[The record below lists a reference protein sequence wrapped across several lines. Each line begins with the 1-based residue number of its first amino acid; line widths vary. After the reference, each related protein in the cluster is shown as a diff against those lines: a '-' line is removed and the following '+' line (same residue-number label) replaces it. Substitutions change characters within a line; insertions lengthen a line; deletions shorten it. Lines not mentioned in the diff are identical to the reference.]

1 MHGGMW
7 TVLASVCNQK
17 LSWETFFGSTPRL
30 RAPTRCLCL
39 WSDLIHFTQS
49 QSINHMEIYVRIL
62 SIGRQWG
69 RAAYR
74 KGKIVRQDLDLD
86 RRYANYKSPCLCVRV
101 CAAPALCSYKSLLF
115 LLLFKFKNL
124 SAWSVSS
131 DRWWLHQQL
140 QHLLEIHYN
149 CEPTLSLS
157 LWAVTDCFVISA
169 YSEKWDTQ
177 SALKPQR
184 ISLLI

>member
-30 RAPTRCLCL
+30 RAPSRCRCRCL

-62 SIGRQWG
+62 SIGRQWKWG
-69 RAAYR
+69 AYIER
-74 KGKIVRQDLDLD
+74 EKLLDKILILIDAMQII
-86 RRYANYKSPCLCVRV
+86 NLCVF
-101 CAAPALCSYKSLLF
+101 AAPALCSYKSLLF
-115 LLLFKFKNL
+115 LLPFKFKNL
-124 SAWSVSS
+124 LAWSVSS
-131 DRWWLHQQL
+131 DRWWLHQRQL